1 MRTHTGEK
9 PFKCETCGKAFGDR
23 SALRRHTMTHTG
35 EKPRPCPHCP
45 RAFRQTAPLITHMRQ
60 RHNIDI
66 RHRCDVC
73 YMSFCEDEPYVVH
86 MASVHHRT
94 IALEEL
100 KKSDESSGL
109 EMEQQELENEQGT
122 GKLNHELNSPKTISA
137 KHSRRFNL

>member
-9 PFKCETCGKAFGDR
+9 PFKCDTCGKPFGDR

-60 RHNIDI
+60 HHHIDI

-73 YMSFCEDEPYVVH
+73 YMSFCEDEPYVLH
-86 MASVHHRT
+86 MANVHHRS
-94 IALEEL
+94 IVLEEL
-100 KKSDESSGL
+100 KKEEGDSSSGL
-109 EMEQQELENEQGT
+109 EMEQQQEGVGGQGRLEGFM
-122 GKLNHELNSPKTISA
+122 GGV
-137 KHSRRFNL
+137 NLWVGLIYG